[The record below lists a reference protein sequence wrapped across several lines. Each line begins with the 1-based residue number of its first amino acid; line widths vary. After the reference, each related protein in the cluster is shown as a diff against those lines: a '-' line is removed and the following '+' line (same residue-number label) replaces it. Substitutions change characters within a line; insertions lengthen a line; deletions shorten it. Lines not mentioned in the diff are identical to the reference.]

1 MKRLIIAAALLAAS
15 ALSAHADI
23 DIYVDATGRHRGD
36 DALHADT
43 AYCDARYGAPKNG
56 RPTSRAYKSCMA
68 KRGWRFERTKVVR
81 YYPDPDNPG
90 LMCHDIE
97 VFGVIGSSCS
107 NF

>member
-1 MKRLIIAAALLAAS
+1 MKRLGLAAALLLAG
-15 ALSAHADI
+15 ALSAHADT
-23 DIYVDATGRHRGD
+23 DIYYDATGHNRSD
-36 DALHADT
+36 DLLHVDT

-56 RPTSRAYKSCMA
+56 HITSRAYKSCMA
-68 KRGWRFERTKVVR
+68 KRGWRFQKTKVVH